1 MLECKTTRKL
11 GYCMVK
17 KCVVCKLLKS
27 SKSYSS
33 ALPSFSSSKTIY
45 YLYQQMASFR
55 YAFFFANPTWINVPC
70 QPSSSISEQLFCKY
84 SYRFFSSSK
93 VHLRGFCFTSASTL
107 LFLCV
112 TFVNMY
118 IKALSLIASRLNFF
132 V

>member
-27 SKSYSS
+27 GKSYSS

-55 YAFFFANPTWINVPC
+55 YAFFFSQTRRGSMCPVSQALAF
-70 QPSSSISEQLFCKY
+70 PSNFSVNTAIVFFLLLLRCTSEAFASPRLL
-84 SYRFFSSSK
+84 
-93 VHLRGFCFTSASTL
+93 HFCF
-107 LFLCV
+107 CV
-112 TFVNMY
+112 
-118 IKALSLIASRLNFF
+118 
-132 V
+132 